1 MDAQCKQLC
10 ACIGFSIR
18 LARKGFKQDV
28 LPHLWTAL
36 RETTTPSTGRPI
48 SLYTALG
55 FVSEP
60 TDELPGYHNQA
71 VQTDCEVILR
81 PDLERIMENTMAG
94 VRKHTEVIEAFQ
106 LRIAELEHAL
116 ENNLIAST
124 CSETR
129 SEDHSATPTSHQV
142 LLCASASSISSP
154 GIVVEPD
161 MVQLPPVFPA
171 SVQDQMEA
179 HKRERQALKIQRRRD
194 RKQALLDRELRLNA
208 EGG

>member
-1 MDAQCKQLC
+1 
-10 ACIGFSIR
+10 
-18 LARKGFKQDV
+18 
-28 LPHLWTAL
+28 
-36 RETTTPSTGRPI
+36 
-48 SLYTALG
+48 
-55 FVSEP
+55 
-60 TDELPGYHNQA
+60 
-71 VQTDCEVILR
+71 
-81 PDLERIMENTMAG
+81 MAG

-129 SEDHSATPTSHQV
+129 FEDNSATSTSNQV
-142 LLCASASSISSP
+142 LLCATASSISSS
-154 GIVVEPD
+154 GKVSEPH

-171 SVQDQMEA
+171 SVQGQMEA
-179 HKRERQALKIQRRRD
+179 HKQERQALKLQRRRD